1 MVASPMPALSRRITA
16 EEFLWLPDT
25 DGFELVDGEL
35 QEKAMGAH
43 AAWVGSKLI
52 QAIWA
57 FPGRPSRSMVAGHE
71 AGVTIWPENPRLLRK
86 PDVLYY
92 RPGRIEGPSIPE
104 GWLSVVPDLVVEVIS
119 PREDANAL
127 HRKILDYR
135 RAGVP
140 TIWVIYPDSG
150 TAEVWQG
157 DRVGLIPP
165 EGVLDGDAFLPGFRI
180 SLAELLDQAEVV
192 GPAS

>member
-1 MVASPMPALSRRITA
+1 MVAAPVPAPPRSITA

-35 QEKAMGAH
+35 QEKAMGFK
-43 AAWVGSKLI
+43 AAWIGGEILGRI
-52 QAIWA
+52 RDFA
-57 FPGRPSRSMVAGHE
+57 GRPRGSVVAGHE
-71 AGVTIWPENPRLLRK
+71 AGVTIWPGNPRLLRK
-86 PDVLYY
+86 PDVLYV
-92 RPGRIEGPSIPE
+92 RPGKVEKLPD

-140 TIWVIYPDSG
+140 NIWVIYPDSS
-150 TAEVWQG
+150 TAEVWIG
-157 DRVGLIPP
+157 DRMESIPP

-180 SLAELLDQAEVV
+180 VLAELLDQAEVV
-192 GPAS
+192 GETD